1 MSEQMKWGIIH
12 TMDCSTIKRN
22 NVLIH
27 AKTWVNLKNISLKEK
42 KPLTK
47 YLKLHAWFHLY
58 EISRTETESRL
69 VVAGI

>member
-47 YLKLHAWFHLY
+47 YLKLY
-58 EISRTETESRL
+58 DSIYMKYPEQRQR
-69 VVAGI
+69 VD

>member
-1 MSEQMKWGIIH
+1 MSKQMKWAIID
-12 TMDCSTIKRN
+12 TMECYSTIKRN

-27 AKTWVNLKNISLKEK
+27 AKTWVNLKNFAKRKNATHKISQIV
-42 KPLTK
+42 
-47 YLKLHAWFHLY
+47 WFHLY